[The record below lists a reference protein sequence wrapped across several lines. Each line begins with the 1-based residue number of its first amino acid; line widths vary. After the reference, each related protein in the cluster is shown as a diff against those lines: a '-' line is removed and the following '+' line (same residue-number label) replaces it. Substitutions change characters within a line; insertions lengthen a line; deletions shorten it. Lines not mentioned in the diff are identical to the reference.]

1 MSQPLV
7 TTILCFM
14 SLVFV
19 FLCLTDI
26 TQHNVLSF
34 CSCFCKWQNLLSKWM
49 NFIYIYIF
57 NTCNTLC
64 VCIYVYVVCM
74 DMYVYISHIYPFD
87 RWWTLSLVQYL
98 GYCEKCFSE
107 HGVADII
114 FLRYWF
120 VFFRYIPRIGIARSY
135 SRSIF

>member
-49 NFIYIYIF
+49 NYIYIYIYSIH
-57 NTCNTLC
+57 
-64 VCIYVYVVCM
+64 VIHYVYVYMCM
-74 DMYVYISHIYPFD
+74 LYAWICMYIYHIFIHLID
-87 RWWTLSLVQYL
+87 DGHLVWFNILATVKNASVNMGLQILS
-98 GYCEKCFSE
+98 S
-107 HGVADII
+107 
-114 FLRYWF
+114 
-120 VFFRYIPRIGIARSY
+120 
-135 SRSIF
+135 